1 MSLRKTKF
9 STNHWLAFETS
20 IRSYIDVSKAIE
32 KTENC
37 DTTLYW
43 GFVISGGNLCREIR
57 HIGGSLYISGS
68 PLHQEVR
75 YVKRF
80 VISASGGSLYREV
93 LDIKSFLIS
102 VVSLFQRARYIA
114 RFSLL

>member
-32 KTENC
+32 KN
-37 DTTLYW
+37 W

-93 LDIKSFLIS
+93 LDIKSFVIS